1 MGDVRGQRGGARVND
16 RAHQLSPIQENS
28 IWRSATGAR
37 RGATASRR
45 TRRSTTASSPC
56 PSRSTTTS
64 PSAPSPRVARRT
76 HVAPRPRP
84 RTRGPSQAAEERDT
98 KALRA
103 PAATWEAAHARQVAL
118 DEAYVYYKRFG
129 KLALDTI
136 PSHNYYKDPRYKDDK
151 KQLKANCV
159 SSLAKLES
167 LVGVMDGDEALLA
180 AEGEKV
186 RALEAKRRAAEA
198 RAAEIAR
205 LAAEKRAREDA
216 AAAAAAERQR
226 ALRAEAD
233 ARAAKAAAQ
242 QREDAR
248 ILAEQR
254 QLLERAAA
262 DKAARAAAPLA
273 VGARVAYDRDGAE
286 RLGVVAAVHNEDP
299 SGPYYTV
306 RLDGPEPK
314 DVQTERHRL
323 RPAAAAPAAPAAPGG
338 RQSAS
343 GWARAVLT
351 PATAAEKSAA

>member
-76 HVAPRPRP
+76 QFAPRPRP

-98 KALRA
+98 RALRA

-159 SSLAKLES
+159 KSLAKLES

-216 AAAAAAERQR
+216 AAAAVPPRSPLAARNAPPPAASADIARRLERFKKRLGAMNAKPVPDRQER
-226 ALRAEAD
+226 VRRESFVAKGDLESR
-233 ARAAKAAAQ
+233 RAAV
-242 QREDAR
+242 D
-248 ILAEQR
+248 L
-254 QLLERAAA
+254 
-262 DKAARAAAPLA
+262 
-273 VGARVAYDRDGAE
+273 
-286 RLGVVAAVHNEDP
+286 
-299 SGPYYTV
+299 
-306 RLDGPEPK
+306 
-314 DVQTERHRL
+314 RL
-323 RPAAAAPAAPAAPGG
+323 RFRPSDEDLRRANICHFH
-338 RQSAS
+338 RQ
-343 GWARAVLT
+343 WHL
-351 PATAAEKSAA
+351 